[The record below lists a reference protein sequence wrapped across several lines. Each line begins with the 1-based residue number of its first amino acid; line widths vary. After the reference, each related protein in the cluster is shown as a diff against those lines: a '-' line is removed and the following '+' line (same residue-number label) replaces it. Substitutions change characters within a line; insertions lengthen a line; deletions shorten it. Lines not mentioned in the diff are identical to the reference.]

1 MPSDA
6 KSPQKLIIQIVKSI
20 AFADKHKYY
29 VNWIIHTVINF
40 MHIFRGVENIEP
52 FEIKVLHKKNVHN
65 YVDNVYYFL
74 YNLCFIF
81 TKTARTARY
90 KSAKNI

>member
-1 MPSDA
+1 M
-6 KSPQKLIIQIVKSI
+6 
-20 AFADKHKYY
+20 
-29 VNWIIHTVINF
+29 
-40 MHIFRGVENIEP
+40 EP

-74 YNLCFIF
+74 YNLRFIF